1 MPVLSLSHVCVTH
14 VGRPRAG
21 GRTYVRAYR
30 GWCMR
35 ATCFC
40 VCMHEGTSEGTKEG
54 REGRAAM
61 TTMGRW
67 FSRRCLFS
75 LYGHAV
81 NTSCCLSVPPLVR
94 WFVGSF
100 VRSLARSLVCWYTR
114 SWYVPS
120 FSRPRHVVFPRS
132 FRPGWYSPRYTG
144 GYSFRSCAHAGIPHR
159 QKQRYSSPPPFQHRS
174 ASSSSLPCVRYHSP
188 PSPSLAPHPSRA
200 RLPFACVGSLSSSLP
215 FVPCVSLIVAVFS
228 STLFCILLFSDFRA
242 PKYRNKFFI
251 CRTLSSVLILHQC
264 AMRCFAALSSADED
278 AKNTEVLRTGRFQ
291 TFINI

>member
-30 GWCMR
+30 GWCVR

-100 VRSLARSLVCWYTR
+100 VRSLARSFVGTLALGTFPLFLVHATLSFLVRSVQVGTR
-114 SWYVPS
+114 
-120 FSRPRHVVFPRS
+120 R
-132 FRPGWYSPRYTG
+132 GYTG

-159 QKQRYSSPPPFQHRS
+159 QKQRYFSPPPFQHRS

-200 RLPFACVGSLSSSLP
+200 RLPFACVGPLSSSLP

-228 STLFCILLFSDFRA
+228 FTLFCILLFSDFRA
-242 PKYRNKFFI
+242 SKYRNKFFI